1 MTAHTN
7 FGLAYSIG
15 AEKKFKSLVLFNTVF
30 SLGYKKMF
38 WLVKVGSVP
47 VSVKFFCPNFPSSA
61 DIKVSLQD

>member
-1 MTAHTN
+1 MLIQYELKN
-7 FGLAYSIG
+7 L
-15 AEKKFKSLVLFNTVF
+15 KVLVLFYAVV

-61 DIKVSLQD
+61 DIKVSLLN